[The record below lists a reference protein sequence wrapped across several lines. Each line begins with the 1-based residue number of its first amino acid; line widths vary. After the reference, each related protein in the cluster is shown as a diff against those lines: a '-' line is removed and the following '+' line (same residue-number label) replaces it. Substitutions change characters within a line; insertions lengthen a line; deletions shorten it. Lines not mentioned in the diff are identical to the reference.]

1 MNYNYLFIQIWFV
14 NMVCLGVNVYSHK
27 NILLTIACAISYAV
41 VYRYLYISACE
52 LSCGDNYYALIIAY
66 LCCKGLSVYCSNSSF
81 SLPISIHIDLSTGA
95 LSVHIIHG
103 IISHYN

>member
-1 MNYNYLFIQIWFV
+1 
-14 NMVCLGVNVYSHK
+14 MVCKYDLFGGK
-27 NILLTIACAISYAV
+27 CLLIQNILLTIACAISYAV
-41 VYRYLYISACE
+41 VYQYLYLSVCE
-52 LSCGDNYYALIIAY
+52 LSCGDNYYALIISY

-103 IISHYN
+103 IISHYNVFMY